1 MTQKRQ
7 FTIIPTWEGMSL
19 QEYRNMKRVF
29 LKDHPSIQAGMTKE
43 DKLWEYL
50 FCLFYSLL
58 VSGTLSCN
66 APIKRFYSLM
76 LRNAEMEKGTIRVR
90 KSAKKAGKSE
100 GQRIYLS
107 VQERLLLYA
116 YLNNAWNEMPKEW
129 RSGGSG
135 ELVPTSLFPEKE
147 FRKRVEGWLN
157 ALCEKAGVDV
167 KPSLDDI
174 RRLAE
179 VELLDIYPPMVVAAI
194 SLKVAFSPTHDD
206 ISSLKRVPLGATNK
220 SLKVAD
226 LSPQGQIEKTLEHIE
241 IDRIDECYR
250 LLFQQTA
257 RLIKDTPHM
266 VRRNIEANVDVI
278 LTELSKTKKSGSNP
292 DEFNVVI
299 AADWLKNELL
309 TSKLA
314 PNSIKNYF
322 LQVVTVLRTELQ
334 GQYLDALDHSDIES
348 ILENSNAGS
357 ATVFKTAMRSL
368 LKFAR
373 KHHNIRTVNISWK
386 SIRVARDIKDI
397 PILWPSDVHKILE
410 STEDPQLRIPIIL
423 GYYCGM
429 RVGEVATLKLYN
441 IDLNGEPLI
450 DISSSKSASGRR
462 RLPLFLLLCQEKFSE
477 LSHFYCEKLSGSK
490 DIGLKKN
497 LITNAD
503 GLPYTNPQVLSMAVQ
518 RAFAKAGYP
527 WATFHTLRHS
537 FASMLLLR
545 WQRTIQKQESQ
556 LEEFDVEKD
565 KILLANG
572 LADIARLLGHSDV
585 KTTVMNYI
593 HTIDLLQKAFLGISE
608 KENPL
613 RLSYPQGITLTGLS
627 EPGFYK
633 KFPATEGIDVE
644 ELIDWQIKRLKKIFD
659 SGDGG
664 IMRS

>member
-1 MTQKRQ
+1 MNKKRQ
-7 FTIIPTWEGMSL
+7 FTIIPTWEEMSL
-19 QEYRNMKRVF
+19 QEYRSMKRVF
-29 LKDHPSIQAGMTKE
+29 LKDHPSIQTGMAKE
-43 DKLWEYL
+43 GKLWEYL

-76 LRNAEMEKGTIRVR
+76 LLNADIERGTIRVR

-116 YLNNAWNEMPKEW
+116 YLYNAWNEMPKEW

-157 ALCEKAGVDV
+157 ALCKKAGVDV

-174 RRLAE
+174 RHLAE
-179 VELLDIYPPMVVAAI
+179 VELLGIYPPMVVAAI
-194 SLKVAFSPTHDD
+194 SLKVPYSPTPEN
-206 ISSLKRVPLGATNK
+206 ISSLKRVPLGTTNK
-220 SLKVAD
+220 SLRVAD
-226 LSPQGQIEKTLEHIE
+226 KSPQGQIEKTLEHAE
-241 IDRIDECYR
+241 IDWIDDYYSR
-250 LLFQQTA
+250 LFQQTA
-257 RLIKDTPHM
+257 RLIKDTPHLT
-266 VRRNIEANVDVI
+266 RRNIEANVDII
-278 LTELSKTKKSGSNP
+278 LTQLSKTKKSGSNP
-292 DEFNVVI
+292 DEFNVII

-309 TSKLA
+309 SSKLA
-314 PNSIKNYF
+314 PNSVKSYF
-322 LQVVTVLRTELQ
+322 QQVVTVLRTELQ
-334 GQYLDALDHSDIES
+334 GEYLDAVDNSDIES
-348 ILENSNAGS
+348 LLENSNAGS
-357 ATVFKTAMRSL
+357 AAVFKAAMRSL

-373 KHHNIRTVNISWK
+373 KHHNVQTGKISWK
-386 SIRVARDIKDI
+386 SIRVAREVKDI
-397 PILWPSDVHKILE
+397 PVLWPSDVHKILE
-410 STEDPQLRIPIIL
+410 STEDPQIRIPIIL

-441 IDLNGEPLI
+441 IDLNGEALI

-462 RLPLFLLLCQEKFSE
+462 RLPLFLLLTQDKFSE
-477 LSHFYCEKLSGSK
+477 LSRFYDEGLSGSK
-490 DIGLKKN
+490 DITLEKN

-503 GLPYTNPQVLSMAVQ
+503 GQPYTNPQVLSMAVQ
-518 RAFAKAGYP
+518 RAFTRAGYP

-545 WQRTIQKQESQ
+545 WHRTIQKQESE

-565 KILLANG
+565 KMLLSNG

-608 KENPL
+608 KNSQL
-613 RLSYPQGITLTGLS
+613 RLSYPQGIALTGLS

-633 KFPATEGIDVE
+633 KFPVPEGIDVE
-644 ELIDWQIKRLKKIFD
+644 ELINWQIKRLKKIFD
-659 SGDGG
+659 NGDGG